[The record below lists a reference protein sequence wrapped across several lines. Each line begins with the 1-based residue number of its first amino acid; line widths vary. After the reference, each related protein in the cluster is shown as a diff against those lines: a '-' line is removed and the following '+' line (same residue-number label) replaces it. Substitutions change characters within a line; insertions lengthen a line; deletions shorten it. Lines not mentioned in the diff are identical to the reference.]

1 MKDIQ
6 GDGRTGDVHADAVL
20 YAVDALEPGE
30 RAAFELH
37 LRGCAACQEEV
48 AAFGEVGAHLASAV
62 AEPPPA
68 ALREN
73 VLAAVRGTRPERQPE
88 LQSEQQ
94 SEHRAENPAEHRTG
108 DASGATVVSLAD
120 RRRGRRRWLTA
131 AAAAVLLP
139 AAALGGWSVGTQTE
153 QREQQ
158 LVAQEQ
164 DRQNRL
170 LSAPDVTTRQ
180 LEVDGRPATLVV
192 SAQEDAALFVASD
205 LAGPGE
211 GQEYQL
217 WLLQDET
224 PVPDVHFGGGQVQVW
239 LDGDVDRA
247 GAVAMTVEPAGGSET
262 PTLPVLATAEI

>member
-6 GDGRTGDVHADAVL
+6 GDGRAGDVHADAAL

-37 LRGCAACQEEV
+37 LRGCPACQEEV
-48 AAFGEVGAHLASAV
+48 AAFGEVGAHLAAAV

-73 VLAAVRGTRPERQPE
+73 VLAAVRGTRQ
-88 LQSEQQ
+88 EQ
-94 SEHRAENPAEHRTG
+94 RAEDRA
-108 DASGATVVSLAD
+108 GATPVSLAQ
-120 RRRGRRRWLTA
+120 RRRPRRRWLAA

-139 AAALGGWSVGTQTE
+139 GAALGGWAVGTQTE

-158 LVAQEQ
+158 QLVAEEQ

-180 LEVDGRPATLVV
+180 LEVGGRPATLVV
-192 SAQEDAALFVASD
+192 SAEEDEALFVAAD

-211 GQEYQL
+211 GREYQL
-217 WLLQDET
+217 WLVQGET

-239 LDGDVDRA
+239 LDGDIGQA

>member
-1 MKDIQ
+1 MKEIQ
-6 GDGRTGDVHADAVL
+6 GDDRAGDVHADAAL

-37 LRGCAACQEEV
+37 LRGCASCQAEV
-48 AAFGEVGAHLASAV
+48 AAFGEVGAHLAAPV
-62 AEPPPA
+62 AEPPPP

-73 VLAAVRGTRPERQPE
+73 VLAAVRGTRQEQRPEDRE
-88 LQSEQQ
+88 EA
-94 SEHRAENPAEHRTG
+94 RAGEAP
-108 DASGATVVSLAD
+108 VSLAD
-120 RRRGRRRWLTA
+120 RRRPRRRWLAA

-139 AAALGGWSVGTQTE
+139 GAVLGGWAVGTQTE

-158 LVAQEQ
+158 LMAQEQ

-180 LEVDGRPATLVV
+180 LEVDGHPATLVV

-211 GQEYQL
+211 GREYQL
-217 WLLQDET
+217 WLVQGET

-239 LDGDVDRA
+239 LDGDIDRA

-262 PTLPVLATAEI
+262 PTLPVLATTEI

>member
-1 MKDIQ
+1 VKDIQ
-6 GDGRTGDVHADAVL
+6 GDIQGDDRAGDVHADAAL
-20 YAVDALEPGE
+20 YAVDALEPRE

-37 LRGCAACQEEV
+37 LRGCAACREKV
-48 AAFGEVGAHLASAV
+48 AAFGEAGAHLAAAV
-62 AEPPPA
+62 AAPPPPA
-68 ALREN
+68 LRAN
-73 VLAAVRGTRPERQPE
+73 VLAAVRGTQQEPRPED
-88 LQSEQQ
+88 
-94 SEHRAENPAEHRTG
+94 RAEDQAERL
-108 DASGATVVSLAD
+108 SGTAPVSLAD
-120 RRRGRRRWLTA
+120 RRRPRRRWLAA

-139 AAALGGWSVGTQTE
+139 GAALGGWAVGTQTE

-158 LVAQEQ
+158 LLAQEQ

-180 LEVDGRPATLVV
+180 LEVDGHPATLVL

-211 GQEYQL
+211 GREYQL
-217 WLLQDET
+217 WLVQGET

-239 LDGDVDRA
+239 LDGDIDRA
-247 GAVAMTVEPAGGSET
+247 AGVAMTVEPAGGSET